1 MAAYEIL
8 SGCAPFGTNGP
19 VTVLRKVTDGKH
31 SERPQG
37 DAGKLFTDI
46 IWDILDCCWET
57 EPRVRASARDMLL
70 RLEGNSTTVEG
81 DNDAASSDSFYHE
94 LDDVGDGSGRFSQ
107 LYPKHPLN
115 R

>member
-57 EPRVRASARDMLL
+57 EPRVRASAKDVL
-70 RLEGNSTTVEG
+70 RCLDRSLPITDRGDGESDAVSANSLYAG
-81 DNDAASSDSFYHE
+81 
-94 LDDVGDGSGRFSQ
+94 LDDPGDSAGRFSIGTFDV
-107 LYPKHPLN
+107 